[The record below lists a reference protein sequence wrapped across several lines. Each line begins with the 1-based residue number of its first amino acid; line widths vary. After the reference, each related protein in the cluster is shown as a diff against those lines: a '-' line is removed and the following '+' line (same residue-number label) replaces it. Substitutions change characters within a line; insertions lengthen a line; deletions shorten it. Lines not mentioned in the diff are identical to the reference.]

1 MPANKPED
9 CDLLVVKAISEG
21 NIEAALALY
30 EPDATF
36 APEVGKSVQGTAA
49 VREVLNGFM
58 AMKPTLNVTV
68 PNVYQSG
75 DIAILVSNWTMKGT
89 DPDGN
94 PVEESGKGTEVVRRQ
109 ADGTWKFIID
119 NPHGTA

>member
-21 NIEAALALY
+21 NIEAALDLY

-58 AMKPTLNVTV
+58 AMKPTLSVTV

-75 DIAILVSNWTMKGT
+75 DIAILVSNWPMKGT